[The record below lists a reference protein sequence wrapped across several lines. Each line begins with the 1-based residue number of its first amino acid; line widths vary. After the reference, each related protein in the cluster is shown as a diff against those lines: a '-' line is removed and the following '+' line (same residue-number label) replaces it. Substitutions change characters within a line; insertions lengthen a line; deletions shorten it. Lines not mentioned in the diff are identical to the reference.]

1 MYRHAN
7 RKATFGKHARRLA
20 AIGGASTG
28 VALLST
34 LALSAGVAQ
43 ADGITVAQ
51 IKKAGVI
58 TVGMAVDPP
67 FGLQTA
73 SGQFYSF
80 NPTLATDFAKYLGVK
95 VKFVATTGTAMV
107 AGLQSGQY
115 EMLGASVSATAARKK
130 AINFTLPYAYGGNSW
145 IVLKSSSY
153 STLSSLNTSGTTI
166 AASANTFQSEATT
179 TYMPKATLRSL
190 PNASYSSLISEIS
203 AGYSQAIS
211 VPSFI
216 APAITDK
223 FPTMKSIP
231 AGDKGVDATGVAWGV
246 PKGDTSLLN
255 AANAFMKKETA
266 NGTIAKLYKK
276 WITLANS
283 LKS

>member
-1 MYRHAN
+1 LYQHA
-7 RKATFGKHARRLA
+7 KVALSGRRLA

-28 VALLST
+28 AALLST
-34 LALSAGVAQ
+34 LALTTGAAQ
-43 ADGITVAQ
+43 ADGTTVAQ
-51 IKKAGVI
+51 IKQAGVI

-80 NPTLATDFAKYLGVK
+80 NPSLATDFAKYLGVK
-95 VKFVATTGTAMV
+95 IKFAATTGTAMV

-115 EMLGASVSATAARKK
+115 EMLGASVSATPERKK

-145 IVLKSSSY
+145 IVSKSSAFTTLKSLNSS
-153 STLSSLNTSGTTI
+153 SATI
-166 AASANTFQSEATT
+166 AATADTFQSEATT

-190 PNASYSSLISEIS
+190 PNASYSSLISELS
-203 AGYSQAIS
+203 AGYSEAIS

-216 APAITDK
+216 APAIVDK
-223 FPTMKSIP
+223 FPTMRSIP
-231 AGDKGVDATGVAWGV
+231 TGDKGVEATGVAWGI

-255 AANAFMKKETA
+255 AADAFMRKATKD
-266 NGTIAKLYKK
+266 GTVATLYKK
-276 WITLANS
+276 YITLANA